1 MTAGPDPSDSPRSA
15 VVTSQS
21 LRPPVALVMA
31 CWHRNRQFTHSPAP
45 ARRRRVDMNVAK
57 TSTAATAAL
66 AAATGRQAL
75 VPVRSVPVFLPM
87 PEVPRWPDRPLHRV
101 PG

>member
-1 MTAGPDPSDSPRSA
+1 

-31 CWHRNRQFTHSPAP
+31 CWHWNRQFTHPPAP
-45 ARRRRVDMNVAK
+45 ARRRRVDMSVAK

-66 AAATGRQAL
+66 AVATSTATSTAAVLKKWLTGPPNTSQATPTMAASRL
-75 VPVRSVPVFLPM
+75 AGRA
-87 PEVPRWPDRPLHRV
+87 
-101 PG
+101 